1 MQLVKPD
8 LQQFFQLV
16 DWTFR
21 NAVLST
27 PTFWSR
33 FAMKTPSRT
42 EKNVYPWLAETPGLR
57 EWLGE
62 RVINNVRTR
71 DYTLTNRHFESMLG
85 IDKNKL
91 ADDTYG
97 FFDGYTAALGKRV
110 AEFPDVQLT
119 AALEAGTST
128 KCWDGQNEFDTA
140 HPVDV
145 DDTSKGTYS
154 NNLVSATYD
163 LSSDPVGV
171 YAKVR
176 AAMMKVKRDDGLP
189 LGLVGDVLMVPPDWE
204 IHGLKAVQAQIV
216 MDLAKATGTV
226 VGGAGVT
233 NIFQGTSTLIVN
245 PWLTKA
251 DAGYLFCTTR
261 GIMPLLYQDRE
272 GPNFV
277 PRVDPASN
285 NVFLQRRF
293 EWGVD
298 LRAAFGYT
306 MPFLAFRFA
315 AT

>member
-1 MQLVKPD
+1 MQLTKPD

-21 NAVLST
+21 NAVAETS
-27 PTFWSR
+27 TFWKY

-42 EKNVYPWLAETPGLR
+42 EKNVYPWIAETPAIR

-62 RVINNVRTR
+62 RVVNNIRTR
-71 DYTLTNRHFESMLG
+71 DYTL
-85 IDKNKL
+85 NKL

-110 AEFPDVQLT
+110 AEFPDVQLS
-119 AALEAGTST
+119 AQLEAGGTT

-145 DDTSKGTYS
+145 DDTSKGTFS
-154 NNLVSATYD
+154 NNLVGATYD
-163 LSSDPVGV
+163 LSTDPVGV

-189 LGLVGDVLMVPPDWE
+189 LGLVGNVLMVPPDWE
-204 IHGLKAVQAQIV
+204 VYGLKAVQAQIV
-216 MDLAKATGTV
+216 MDLAKASGTV

-233 NIFQGTSTLIVN
+233 NVFQGTSTLIVN

-251 DAGYLFCTTR
+251 DAGYLFCTTK
-261 GIMPLLYQDRE
+261 GILPLLYQDRE

-306 MPFLAFRFA
+306 LPYLAFRFA